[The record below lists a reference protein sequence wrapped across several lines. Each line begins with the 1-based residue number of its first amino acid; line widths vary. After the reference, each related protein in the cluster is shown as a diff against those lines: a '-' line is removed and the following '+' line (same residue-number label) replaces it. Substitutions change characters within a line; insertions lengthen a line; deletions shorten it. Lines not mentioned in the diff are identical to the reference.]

1 MPIIL
6 QISRQKTY
14 TVWFVL
20 IIKPCP
26 AIDCGVIKRV
36 LVQTGNIGKDILWGG
51 NGKVFRLL

>member
-1 MPIIL
+1 MYFTNSPP
-6 QISRQKTY
+6 KTG

-20 IIKPCP
+20 IIRPCP

-51 NGKVFRLL
+51 NGKVFKLL